1 MHGSI
6 LPSPDSLLPM
16 NKWVRW
22 RFDVD
27 YTKVRYEMAQ
37 IPTICEKNRKNDNSP
52 QKNVLD
58 YLELTLMPL
67 QERDVVYCL
76 TSLQAA
82 RVVISRLS
90 SRRLP
95 LN

>member
-1 MHGSI
+1 MKW
-6 LPSPDSLLPM
+6 LKSPPFA
-16 NKWVRW
+16 K
-22 RFDVD
+22 
-27 YTKVRYEMAQ
+27 KIE
-37 IPTICEKNRKNDNSP
+37 KNDNSP

>member
-1 MHGSI
+1 
-6 LPSPDSLLPM
+6 
-16 NKWVRW
+16 
-22 RFDVD
+22 
-27 YTKVRYEMAQ
+27 MAQ